1 MPLCPPGAS
10 TANLNSRTQCLFI
23 RKLPQGMCL
32 STVIYFVGHFL
43 VLSRKAKENI
53 KLKKK
58 KKLTVRQLN

>member
-1 MPLCPPGAS
+1 
-10 TANLNSRTQCLFI
+10 
-23 RKLPQGMCL
+23 MCL

-58 KKLTVRQLN
+58 KKANSETVKLVVPQSVFQST